1 MFVILDLHSA
11 CIYDDNGEMI
21 PQFYEGYPQIYIDDK
36 LWVDDDEKMEFK
48 EWVNSDKGKQDR
60 KSSNKFTE
68 H

>member
-1 MFVILDLHSA
+1 
-11 CIYDDNGEMI
+11 MI
-21 PQFYEGYPQIYIDDK
+21 PQFYEVYPQIYIDDK